1 MSKTKTRDI
10 GLDITR
16 IVAFI
21 SVVSVHFFLNSSFY
35 DTPVLGKRMYA
46 MTIMRTAFMVCVPLF
61 MILSGYLLCGRS
73 VRLGEKGELKK
84 HICKCGDV
92 IATYVIATVFILI
105 FRRVYRGEAITIGEG
120 ILNLLRYAQYSW
132 YVNMY
137 LGLYLLIPFL
147 NVIWMNLGGKSGQRN
162 LVLVLLVTTVFPS
175 ALNVYDLDTITTPW
189 SYTATNQ
196 IVPNFWTALYPITFY
211 YIGAYIRTNVSM
223 KELNTWKIFLLF
235 VVAVTVSGIYNI
247 WRSWGTN
254 FVWGGWCDW
263 GGWQNTISSVL
274 LFLMINSIHC
284 SQPGKMSS
292 KVIGLLSELTFGAYL
307 LSWIPDQMN
316 YPKLL
321 ERVPDAG
328 MQIKYAPIM
337 VLASVVIALLGS
349 LLVFII
355 KKVVAYVVGKLRS
368 GVKHNMVHSA

>member
-1 MSKTKTRDI
+1 MSKTKNRDI

-16 IVAFI
+16 IVAFV

-35 DTPVLGKRMYA
+35 GTPVLGKRMYA

-61 MILSGYLLCGRS
+61 MILSGYLLCGRN
-73 VRLGEKGELKK
+73 VQLGKKGELKK
-84 HICKCGDV
+84 YIYKGGDTV
-92 IATYVIATVFILI
+92 ATYVIATIFILI
-105 FRRVYRGEAITIGEG
+105 FRRAYRGEAITIGEG
-120 ILNLLRYAQYSW
+120 ILNLLRFDQYSW

-137 LGLYLLIPFL
+137 LGLYLLVPFL
-147 NVIWMNLGGKSGQRN
+147 NVIWMNLGGKRGQRN
-162 LVLVLLVTTVFPS
+162 LVLVLLVTTVLPS
-175 ALNVYDLDTITTPW
+175 ALNVYDLDTIMTPW
-189 SYTATNQ
+189 SYATTNQ

-223 KELNTWKIFLLF
+223 KELKTWKIFFLF
-235 VVAVTVSGIYNI
+235 VVAVTLSGGYNI
-247 WRSWGTN
+247 WRSWSMN

-263 GGWQNTISSVL
+263 GGWQNTITSVL
-274 LFLMINSIHC
+274 LFLMINSIRYP
-284 SQPGKMSS
+284 QPGKIGS

-307 LSWIPDQMN
+307 LSWIPDHMN

-337 VLASVVIALLGS
+337 VLVSVVLALFGS
-349 LLVFII
+349 LLVYCI
-355 KKVVAYVVGKLRS
+355 KKLIAYAVGKLRS
-368 GVKHNMVHSA
+368 RVKRNTVHSA